1 MVSRRVVED
10 VLLGFV
16 DSDTGD
22 IDGMVVHG
30 VAPGRILRLQE
41 CMGFWRVLGLDVW
54 RYFQPQQLHLRDSSG
69 QLGLDAGE
77 QRSMI
82 SLRSQHPGKH
92 PMKVLDRLEM
102 GGLRRSVF
110 EVLGA

>member
-1 MVSRRVVED
+1 MYLSLRNHVEAHTLGDAHVYRGFVFFVRFMVSRRVVED

-41 CMGFWRVLGLDVW
+41 CMGFWHVLGLDVW
-54 RYFQPQQLHLRDSSG
+54 RYFQPQQLH
-69 QLGLDAGE
+69 
-77 QRSMI
+77 
-82 SLRSQHPGKH
+82 
-92 PMKVLDRLEM
+92 
-102 GGLRRSVF
+102 
-110 EVLGA
+110 